1 MATNGILKFQGT
13 NKATFVG
20 GTSNVV
26 IDTVK
31 SSLGIGVDVDGPT
44 SNLHV
49 VGNAYVSTELTVGGT
64 VTAAGFAGNASTAS
78 ALATPVNIGGVAF
91 DGSAAIT
98 LPGVNSGG
106 NQNTSGSAAT
116 LTTPRAIGGVNFD
129 GSANITLPGVNS
141 GGNQNTSGSAA
152 TLTTARSIGGVAF
165 DGSAA
170 IVPTTFGAATFSGD
184 VGIGTTSPVTPLEVS
199 QPSGYF
205 NSMYIQKYLG
215 VGPELATSYVL
226 LLKSESSSPKRLAG
240 KIQGVRGYSSIN
252 TAFEA
257 EIIAGVGSGAALSGR
272 MTLNYSGTTNS
283 FYAKL
288 VSLTYSSSTYIALA
302 LIPTANYNG
311 MSGGIYFDGKTNA
324 IAELQYITDL
334 ATLSNI
340 VDFPISGGD
349 KTTFTGNVGIGIA
362 APTNKLH
369 IEGSTTSAILK
380 RDTAAAVTNYNYIIN
395 APRPGT
401 SSGGAT
407 LFINGSSRTGDG
419 NTNKLTLRNDSGS
432 VDIGSRSATFVS
444 NHNPA
449 PETYNAVQQN
459 VDIML
464 NNGSIWMS
472 PYTGRHRDLGT
483 GAGTW
488 SQYIGKH
495 YLGRILAGIEIEN
508 RNDRSNGT
516 TGVYYSNLLHF
527 RAHDHGTYEG
537 RTMTVRGNKVGIL
550 TQAPTYTMHVNG
562 SLFYSSGG
570 LNGSDDRIK
579 YNEENVTNALDIIG
593 KLKPQKY
600 EKIMA
605 FPSDAKGTWIPTD
618 ENWETVKN
626 AETKPWEGFAH
637 GNEFGFIAQD
647 VRNIPE
653 VSFLVSG
660 SEMKTSDESV
670 SPEEHANLNEE
681 EQGNYT
687 FKYIYEENVI
697 TVEEYTDLTPENKDK
712 CTEIYTKR
720 VETQTPLGL
729 NYQGIFVIAVKAIQ
743 ELKEEN
749 ETLKSQLTSVLTRLD
764 ALENPPQ

>member
-1 MATNGILKFQGT
+1 
-13 NKATFVG
+13 
-20 GTSNVV
+20 VV
-26 IDTVK
+26 KT
-31 SSLGIGVDVDGPT
+31 
-44 SNLHV
+44 
-49 VGNAYVSTELTVGGT
+49 
-64 VTAAGFAGNASTAS
+64 
-78 ALATPVNIGGVAF
+78 
-91 DGSAAIT
+91 
-98 LPGVNSGG
+98 
-106 NQNTSGSAAT
+106 
-116 LTTPRAIGGVNFD
+116 
-129 GSANITLPGVNS
+129 
-141 GGNQNTSGSAA
+141 
-152 TLTTARSIGGVAF
+152 
-165 DGSAA
+165 
-170 IVPTTFGAATFSGD
+170 
-184 VGIGTTSPVTPLEVS
+184 
-199 QPSGYF
+199 
-205 NSMYIQKYLG
+205 
-215 VGPELATSYVL
+215 
-226 LLKSESSSPKRLAG
+226 
-240 KIQGVRGYSSIN
+240 
-252 TAFEA
+252 
-257 EIIAGVGSGAALSGR
+257 
-272 MTLNYSGTTNS
+272 
-283 FYAKL
+283 
-288 VSLTYSSSTYIALA
+288 
-302 LIPTANYNG
+302 
-311 MSGGIYFDGKTNA
+311 DGK
-324 IAELQYITDL
+324 
-334 ATLSNI
+334 
-340 VDFPISGGD
+340 
-349 KTTFTGNVGIGIA
+349 VGIGIA

-407 LFINGSSRTGDG
+407 LFINGSSRTDDG

-432 VDIGSRSATFVS
+432 VDIGSRSATLVS
-444 NHNPA
+444 SHDPA

-483 GAGTW
+483 GTGTW

-527 RAHDHGTYEG
+527 RAHDHGLSG
-537 RTMTVRGNKVGIL
+537 GSVSDITMTVRGHHVGIR
-550 TQAPTYTMHVNG
+550 TQAPTYAMHVNG
-562 SLFYSSGG
+562 SLFYASGG

-579 YNEENVTNALDIIG
+579 YNEENVTNALDIIC

-626 AETKPWEGFAH
+626 AETKPWEGFTH

-660 SEMKTSDESV
+660 SEMKTSEESV
-670 SPEEHANLNEE
+670 SREEHADLNEE
-681 EQGNYT
+681 EKGKYT

-712 CTEIYTKR
+712 CTEIYIKQ

>member
-20 GTSNVV
+20 ATSNVV

-31 SSLGIGVDVDGPT
+31 SSFGIGVDVDGPT

-64 VTAAGFAGNASTAS
+64 VTAAGFAGPLTGAVTGDGSGLTALNATNITTGTLDRNTTGS
-78 ALATPVNIGGVAF
+78 AATLTTPRSIGGVDF
-91 DGSAAIT
+91 DGSAAIVLPGVDADGT
-98 LPGVNSGG
+98 QNTSGSAATLTTPRSIGGVDFDGSAAIVLPGVNSGG

-116 LTTPRAIGGVNFD
+116 LTTPR
-129 GSANITLPGVNS
+129 
-141 GGNQNTSGSAA
+141 
-152 TLTTARSIGGVAF
+152 SIGGVDF
-165 DGSAA
+165 DGSEA
-170 IVPTTFGAATFSGD
+170 IVPTTFNGATFNGD
-184 VGIGTTSPVTPLEVS
+184 VGIGTSSPATKLHLV
-199 QPSGYF
+199 
-205 NSMYIQKYLG
+205 G
-215 VGPELATSYVL
+215 VGT
-226 LLKSESSSPKRLAG
+226 
-240 KIQGVRGYSSIN
+240 
-252 TAFEA
+252 
-257 EIIAGVGSGAALSGR
+257 GSGPRLRFETLNNGNGNYTVSG
-272 MTLNYSGTTNS
+272 TEIGGIQFGADDYGWTTQHVSSEIVGIHDTPNYSGAMGILAFKTSTTQGSNPTE
-283 FYAKL
+283 KMR
-288 VSLTYSSSTYIALA
+288 ILA
-302 LIPTANYNG
+302 N
-311 MSGGIYFDGKTNA
+311 
-324 IAELQYITDL
+324 
-334 ATLSNI
+334 
-340 VDFPISGGD
+340 
-349 KTTFTGNVGIGIA
+349 GNVGIGIA

-407 LFINGSSRTGDG
+407 LFINGSSRTDDG

-432 VDIGSRSATFVS
+432 VDIGSRSATLVS
-444 NHNPA
+444 SHDPA

-483 GAGTW
+483 GTGTW

-527 RAHDHGTYEG
+527 RAHDHGLSG
-537 RTMTVRGNKVGIL
+537 GSVSDITMTVRGHHVGIR
-550 TQAPTYTMHVNG
+550 TQAPTYAMHVNG
-562 SLFYSSGG
+562 SLFYASGG

-579 YNEENVTNALDIIG
+579 YNEENVTNALDIIC

-626 AETKPWEGFAH
+626 AETKPWEGFTH

-660 SEMKTSDESV
+660 SEMKTSEESV
-670 SPEEHANLNEE
+670 SREEHADLNEE
-681 EQGNYT
+681 EKGKYT

-712 CTEIYTKR
+712 CTEIYIKQ